1 MGLLGGLLSSS
12 VRDHKWRFIENGYGN
27 ETSLDS
33 TDIETFKKDPIASIA
48 RELCQNSI
56 DARKG
61 DEPVIV
67 EFKSFYLDTTELP
80 GIKDIKNE
88 MCLCRD
94 SYTVNTKYF
103 KKFDSMVSHLDR
115 KQILC
120 LRISD
125 FNTKGLEGV
134 ATNDRNKSFYYL
146 TKGNG
151 LTTKDN
157 ATSGGSKGIGK
168 FASFV
173 ASDLQTV
180 FYSTLNE
187 NNEKGYLGITKL
199 ASRLL
204 DEATGMC
211 TTGYGY
217 YCRTEKVLPIL
228 DELKLDVE
236 FKRNETGTDVYIIDF
251 RAEENWKFSII
262 TKILDSF
269 MVAINNGDLI
279 VNVDGT
285 LINKETLKDVVYNNE
300 ITDSEKKNIIGQYIL
315 LNDVTV
321 FKKECNIKGY
331 GKIKILLKDF
341 NKQEEQLATNKC
353 IMIRYP
359 YMKITD
365 MKIPFVKPCSAMCII
380 EKNELNSILRSV
392 ENPQHTDWE
401 PNRIQDDIEFRREIK
416 KIIKTIRNE
425 IQLFSNECLVSGENK
440 ELDIDGASDYLAEGG
455 FGSTEG
461 ESSIEKSEKP
471 KIINSRKVK
480 LINNLGD
487 NSNVD
492 DVSNILDIG
501 NRTDNGDDVS
511 NTEGHNQGSGGEIH
525 GGENYTHGFD
535 TNGTQEILKPV
546 NLSGIKVKTLVLDK
560 DSGKYLVSFTSIYN
574 EPDCELELFY
584 LDDNG
589 TRYKTNI
596 MKCLVNGQDY
606 PVEKNKVKNIKLEN
620 GKKYKF
626 ELNTDLDD
634 IYVCEVKLY
643 ANR

>member
-1 MGLLGGLLSSS
+1 MGLFDNILGAK
-12 VRDHKWRFIENGYGN
+12 DYKWKFIENGYGN
-27 ETSLDS
+27 ESSLDS

-61 DEPVIV
+61 EEPVVV
-67 EFKSFYLDTTELP
+67 EFKSFYLNTKDLP
-80 GIKDIKNE
+80 GIKELKNE

-94 SYTVNTKYF
+94 SYEPGTKYY

-115 KQILC
+115 DQILC

-134 ATNDRNKSFYYL
+134 ATNARNKAFYYL

-187 NNEKGYLGITKL
+187 NCEEGYLGITKL

-204 DEATGMC
+204 NEETGMC

-228 DELKLDVE
+228 DKLNLDNS
-236 FKRNETGTDVYIIDF
+236 FNRKETGTDVYIIDF
-251 RAEENWKFSII
+251 RAEDNWQYSIA
-262 TKILDSF
+262 TKVLDSF
-269 MVAINNGDLI
+269 MVAIDNGDLI
-279 VNVDGT
+279 VKVDDIE
-285 LINKETLKDVVYNNE
+285 INKDKLKDVVY
-300 ITDSEKKNIIGQYIL
+300 DSNIPESERKNIIGQYIL
-315 LNDVTV
+315 LNDATV
-321 FKKECNIKGY
+321 YKKEIDIKGY
-331 GKIKILLKDF
+331 GIIKIKLKDF
-341 NKQEEQLATNKC
+341 NKQEEYLATNKC

-365 MKIPFVKPCSAMCII
+365 MKIPFAKPCSAMCII

-401 PNRIQDDIEFRREIK
+401 PNRIQDDVELRREIK
-416 KIIKTIRNE
+416 RIIKAIRNE
-425 IQLFSNECLVSGENK
+425 VQLFANECLLSGENE
-440 ELDIDGASDYLAEGG
+440 ELDIDGASEYLADGDFGG
-455 FGSTEG
+455 TDSDSG
-461 ESSIEKSEKP
+461 IEKEEKP
-471 KIINSRKVK
+471 KIMNTRRATVTNTI
-480 LINNLGD
+480 GD
-487 NSNVD
+487 SSDENDS
-492 DVSNILDIG
+492 SYITDIG
-501 NRTDNGDDVS
+501 GKTDDGDDV
-511 NTEGHNQGSGGEIH
+511 NTTEGHNKENGGGLHE
-525 GGENYTHGFD
+525 GEGETKGYTSD
-535 TNGTQEILKPV
+535 GTDEILKRV
-546 NLSGIKVKTLVLDK
+546 NLSGIKARTLVLNK
-560 DSGKYLVSFTSIYN
+560 NLGKYVISFTSIYDEDN
-574 EPDCELELFY
+574 CELELFY
-584 LDDNG
+584 LDDHETKYITSIN
-589 TRYKTNI
+589 
-596 MKCLVNGQDY
+596 KCILNGQEY
-606 PVEKNKVKNIKLEN
+606 EIENNIIKNIKLEK

-626 ELNTDLDD
+626 ELETELDD
-634 IYVCEVKLY
+634 IYACEVKIY